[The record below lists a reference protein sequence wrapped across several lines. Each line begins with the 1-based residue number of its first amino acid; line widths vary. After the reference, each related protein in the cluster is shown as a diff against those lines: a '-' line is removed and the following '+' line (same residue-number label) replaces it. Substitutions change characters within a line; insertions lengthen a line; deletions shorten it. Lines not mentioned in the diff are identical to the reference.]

1 MGSQAKA
8 KELEEGGGGLCK
20 VRENRAA
27 LVILRPGRLSPPK
40 DPRLANRPLEPGIL
54 RDAG

>member
-1 MGSQAKA
+1 LGSQAKA